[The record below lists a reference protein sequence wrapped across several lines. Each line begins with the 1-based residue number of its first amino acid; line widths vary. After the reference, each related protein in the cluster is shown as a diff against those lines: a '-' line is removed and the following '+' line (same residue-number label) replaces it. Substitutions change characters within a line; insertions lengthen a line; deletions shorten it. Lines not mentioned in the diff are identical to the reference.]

1 MRGWMSAV
9 VFALAT
15 AGCQHAKT
23 APLAWPSAPTTAD
36 DGGESIEPHSTSVAT
51 AVETSDDDEAVV
63 AVVVPDA
70 KPAAAPE
77 ADKPATVTPPTQP
90 PDGDV
95 IISEEI
101 IIDIDD

>member
-1 MRGWMSAV
+1 MRGWLSAV

-15 AGCQHAKT
+15 TGCQHAKT
-23 APLAWPSAPTTAD
+23 VPLGWPAASTTAD
-36 DGGESIEPHSTSVAT
+36 DGGESIEPHPTSVAT
-51 AVETSDDDEAVV
+51 AVETSDDDEAVA

-70 KPAAAPE
+70 KPAVVPE

-90 PDGDV
+90 PDGEV
-95 IISEEI
+95 IMSEEI